1 MAWCRWLAIWVN
13 PYFFRIFFHIN
24 NHPTNQSITA
34 NENKISFKNIHQM
47 LPYSSFWYVHTYIF
61 NWRFLISL
69 FQIRNISHL
78 NYIFFGK
85 DDDKEQPIRVPAEIK
100 CIPRAIDH
108 FVCNTHSHFL
118 SINESIPTYLMLE
131 RRATCTLIQYSYS
144 HTITYVSTY

>member
-1 MAWCRWLAIWVN
+1 M
-13 PYFFRIFFHIN
+13 
-24 NHPTNQSITA
+24 
-34 NENKISFKNIHQM
+34 
-47 LPYSSFWYVHTYIF
+47 
-61 NWRFLISL
+61 
-69 FQIRNISHL
+69 

-131 RRATCTLIQYSYS
+131 LLV
-144 HTITYVSTY
+144 H